1 MIAGG
6 AWEDMVRLMNT
17 KEKNGNLTYFPEE
30 KWKREPSGEDHAPEA
45 DQPHTTGEVL
55 LKTLE
60 EPFESAGRSR
70 RIARLR
76 EKILAGRYHIPALE
90 LADRMISGDVF

>member
-1 MIAGG
+1 
-6 AWEDMVRLMNT
+6 MVRLMNT
-17 KEKNGNLTYFPEE
+17 KEDQGNLTYFPEE
-30 KWKREPSGEDHAPEA
+30 KWRREHSGTEDRERNSAEDGSPEA
-45 DQPHTTGEVL
+45 DQSPTSGEVL

-76 EKILAGRYHIPALE
+76 EMIRDGRYHVPALE
-90 LADRMISGDVF
+90 LAERMLSGDGF

>member
-1 MIAGG
+1 M
-6 AWEDMVRLMNT
+6 RLMNT
-17 KEKNGNLTYFPEE
+17 NEAHGNLTLVPGPERQ
-30 KWKREPSGEDHAPEA
+30 REPSGSAYSDRASVENHETNDES
-45 DQPHTTGEVL
+45 TISGEVL

-76 EKILAGRYHIPALE
+76 EKILAGTYHIPALE
-90 LADRMISGDVF
+90 LAERMIEGDNF